1 MGVII
6 SNYTCTLQR
15 CTFEYVRC
23 NVSCVILITLLFNVA
38 RNINGTGF
46 RAMLS
51 FRFKLIGILSM
62 GEQSLK

>member
-51 FRFKLIGILSM
+51 F
-62 GEQSLK
+62 